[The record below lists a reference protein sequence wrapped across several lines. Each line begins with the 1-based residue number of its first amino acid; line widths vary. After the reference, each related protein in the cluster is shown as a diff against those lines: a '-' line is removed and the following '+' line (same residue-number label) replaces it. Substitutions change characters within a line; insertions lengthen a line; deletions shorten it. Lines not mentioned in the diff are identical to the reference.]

1 MGILPDGS
9 SFFVDARFDRPSR
22 RRAPRPSWEKFL
34 FPCTL
39 SFRIFEKRRC
49 THDMHPHAMVTGYL
63 VRPPVLVFRYLPSML
78 KACCTACPDILYPDE
93 LRSYPERIL
102 LNLYGYW
109 YGRGSLLWSST
120 SKYVQT
126 FPESHFA
133 VFKYWNSLVL
143 RSRSRYVPAFLDCP
157 FAASKIGKS
166 LVLHSRSLHSS
177 LVRLLVALLRVA
189 LDYYCNADLFVR
201 PSSPRPKLHLLSRP
215 ARQPVLFRS
224 R

>member
-1 MGILPDGS
+1 
-9 SFFVDARFDRPSR
+9 
-22 RRAPRPSWEKFL
+22 
-34 FPCTL
+34 
-39 SFRIFEKRRC
+39 
-49 THDMHPHAMVTGYL
+49 
-63 VRPPVLVFRYLPSML
+63 ML
-78 KACCTACPDILYPDE
+78 KACRTACPDILYPDE
-93 LRSYPERIL
+93 LKTYPERIL

-215 ARQPVLFRS
+215 ARLQVLKHTDTQTDRQADRQTDRQTDRHRHTYRLTDQPTDRQTERHTIS
-224 R
+224 WK